1 MMIGVATVMYTTS
14 YLARDC
20 TFQELGSSCR
30 MACLALVILD
40 PSSHCSVSKTFL
52 LNRCVVV
59 AFSPAFLLL
68 PRSLWLTDK
77 SIQHKH
83 VVEKEA
89 LHEYYEKHGG
99 APDHH

>member
-1 MMIGVATVMYTTS
+1 MIGVATVMYTTS

-20 TFQELGSSCR
+20 TFEFGRVVSNGMPPTSFCALWH
-30 MACLALVILD
+30 AAFCLED
-40 PSSHCSVSKTFL
+40 HL
-52 LNRCVVV
+52 LNRCFVV
-59 AFSPAFLLL
+59 FL
-68 PRSLWLTDK
+68 RVSLWLRSLVADK
-77 SIQHKH
+77 VIQHKH

>member
-20 TFQELGSSCR
+20 TFPLGSSCR
-30 MACLALVILD
+30 MARLSRHAARIVALLCFED
-40 PSSHCSVSKTFL
+40 CF
-52 LNRCVVV
+52 LNRCVAV
-59 AFSPAFLLL
+59 AFSPFSLLL
-68 PRSLWLTDK
+68 LLRSLWLADK